1 MSIAAQLLAN
11 FSRIAATDG
20 GALALVEESANAIRL
35 SYRSGE
41 TAECADGVCALP
53 QAELEA
59 MMRAWLARKAPDVEL
74 EIEVSQ
80 D

>member
-1 MSIAAQLLAN
+1 MSIAEQLLAS

-20 GALALVEESANAIRL
+20 SALALVEESAEAIRL
-35 SYRSGE
+35 SYRPGDAAACE
-41 TAECADGVCALP
+41 DGVCALP

-59 MMRAWLARKAPDVEL
+59 MIRAWLARKAPDMML